1 MTQDDEWMLAEVT
14 GVPNVRH
21 AMVLSSDGLVKV
33 TSAGLHR
40 DEADRLAAACSGL
53 HSLGRSLA
61 GQYGSGTGNVRQ
73 VVVEIDGGF
82 VFLRAAGQ
90 GSQLAVVT
98 TAGVDPALISQQMA
112 VQVRKIGES
121 TLATPARGDLGR

>member
-1 MTQDDEWMLAEVT
+1 MAQDDTWMLAEVT

-21 AMVLSSDGLVKV
+21 AMVLSADGLVKV
-33 TSAGLHR
+33 ASSGLPR
-40 DEADRLAAACSGL
+40 DEADRLAAACAGL
-53 HSLGRSLA
+53 HSLGRGLA
-61 GQYGSGTGNVRQ
+61 GRYGSGTGEVRQ

-82 VFLRAAGQ
+82 VFLRAAGR

-98 TAGVDPALISQQMA
+98 AANVDPALIAQQMA

>member
-1 MTQDDEWMLAEVT
+1 MTQDNAWMLSEVT

-33 TSAGLHR
+33 ASAGLAR

-53 HSLGRSLA
+53 HSLGRGLA
-61 GQYGSGTGNVRQ
+61 GRYGDATGNVRQ

-82 VFLRAAGQ
+82 VFLRSAGQ

-98 TAGVDPALISQQMA
+98 TAAVDPALIAQQMA

-121 TLATPARGDLGR
+121 TLATPARGGLGR

>member
-1 MTQDDEWMLAEVT
+1 MTQDDTWMLAEVT

-33 TSAGLHR
+33 ASAGLSR
-40 DEADRLAAACSGL
+40 DESDRLAAACAGL
-53 HSLGRSLA
+53 HSLGRGLA
-61 GQYGSGTGNVRQ
+61 GRYGNATGNVRQ

-82 VFLRAAGQ
+82 VFLRSAGE

-98 TAGVDPALISQQMA
+98 SAAVDPALISQQMA

-121 TLATPARGDLGR
+121 TLSTPARGDRGR